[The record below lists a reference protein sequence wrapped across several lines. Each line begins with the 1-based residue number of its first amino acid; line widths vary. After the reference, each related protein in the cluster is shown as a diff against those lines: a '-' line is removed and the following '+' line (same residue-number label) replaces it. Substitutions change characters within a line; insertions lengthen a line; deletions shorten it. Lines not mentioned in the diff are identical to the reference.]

1 MEFNE
6 TERLYGLFALQ
17 RDRNRGKPLDRER
30 AQEYRGQ
37 AARCVA
43 VALQY
48 DLPSER
54 AGFEYLCAANM
65 IEAQLNETQAAA

>member
-1 MEFNE
+1 MEFNANE
-6 TERLYGLFALQ
+6 ILFALYRLQ
-17 RDRNRGKPLDRER
+17 RDRNEGKPLDAGR
-30 AQEYRGQ
+30 YRRQ